1 MQRAELVR
9 RLMQAKRI
17 ERITIDFTEVP
28 GEFVFRVDADG
39 EKSLFETAGNAGQ
52 VEGMLL
58 TAKILVN
65 TELGVPPPEFS
76 ASHLN

>member
-9 RLMQAKRI
+9 RLMEAQHI
-17 ERITIDFTEVP
+17 ERIVIDFTEAP

-39 EKSLFETAGNAGQ
+39 KAGLFETSGDADQ

-58 TAKILVN
+58 ATKILVN
-65 TELGVPPPEFS
+65 TELGVPLPELS